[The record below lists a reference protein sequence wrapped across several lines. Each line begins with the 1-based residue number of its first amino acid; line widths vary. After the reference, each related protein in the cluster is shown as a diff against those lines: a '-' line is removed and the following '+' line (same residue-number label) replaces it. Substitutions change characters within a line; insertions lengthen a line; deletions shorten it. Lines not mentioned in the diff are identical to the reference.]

1 MHRISYLVRLSP
13 AKKYA
18 IMAVTNTV
26 VIIRATAVDT
36 GIILIAARVQMTDP
50 YPYIDLQNNEVRTL
64 LGN

>member
-36 GIILIAARVQMTDP
+36 GIILIAARVQMTEP
-50 YPYIDLQNNEVRTL
+50 
-64 LGN
+64 